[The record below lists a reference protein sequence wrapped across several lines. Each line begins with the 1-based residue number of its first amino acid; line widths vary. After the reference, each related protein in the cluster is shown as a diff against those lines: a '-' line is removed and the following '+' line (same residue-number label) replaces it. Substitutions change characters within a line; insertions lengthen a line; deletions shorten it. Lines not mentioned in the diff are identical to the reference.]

1 MTYVDAKVAAALL
14 KCGLVKYVLKGG
26 SVWSDDWLKKYSVTS
41 ILKVYGKEVAL
52 ILSLP
57 LLWYFLHETK

>member
-26 SVWSDDWLKKYSVTS
+26 SVWSDDWLIIYSVTNL
-41 ILKVYGKEVAL
+41 LKVYGKEVAL

-57 LLWYFLHETK
+57 LLWYFLHETR